1 MTRQRAIE
9 VLSILREDKYAVEM
23 FADAE
28 LKEVFEFAK
37 NYIRKAIPQEFLQD
51 RVSMY
56 NDWNEDAE
64 PLIATLE
71 KWQETEEL

>member
-9 VLSILREDKYAVEM
+9 VLSMLREDKYAVEM
-23 FADAE
+23 FSDAE

-37 NYIRKAIPQEFLQD
+37 NYIRKAVTQEFIQEKIG
-51 RVSMY
+51 MY
-56 NDWNEDAE
+56 DDWNEDAE